1 MAVIGLDHL
10 RDLMQIK
17 SAIHLEINRL
27 RLHPAKYRRTATFVT
42 ITMGLLAGYKLFTT
56 LTVREDRQ

>member
-17 SAIHLEINRL
+17 SAIRIEINWL
-27 RLHPAKYRRTATFVT
+27 GLHPAKNRRTATFVS
-42 ITMGLLAGYKLFTT
+42 ITMRLLAGNKLFTT